1 MAKTLDDVLGCDDG
15 KRVTDDNN
23 NTQSPNDQDMTRRR
37 GTKRRF
43 NEVEGAAGSNPDEG
57 RGFDEKSE
65 AEEGSEECQVRK
77 STSGKYQLR
86 PRSQHPRRLSDS
98 DWNFQDP
105 VRSKTRHPPLSRY
118 RRKTANARERYRMK
132 QINSAFENLRGVL
145 PSWACSRRPPSDMTK
160 IATLRLAAAYIRSLQ
175 DILDGKDPGDTCSW
189 VLSALLDDSNSS
201 SQQSQTSH
209 PPASS
214 ATEKCQLTH
223 PPDSDPDTD
232 LVSLLCAPSESGG
245 VSQDNLDTFSYLT
258 PMVESEAMAL
268 LLGGEHPPWSDS
280 STVSLV

>member
-37 GTKRRF
+37 GSKRRF
-43 NEVEGAAGSNPDEG
+43 NEVDDAAESNPNEG
-57 RGFDEKSE
+57 SGFDDKTEV
-65 AEEGSEECQVRK
+65 EEVHEGCQDRK

-86 PRSQHPRRLSDS
+86 PRSHHPRRLSDS

-145 PSWACSRRPPSDMTK
+145 PSWVSNRRPPSDMTK

-201 SQQSQTSH
+201 KQNQPH
-209 PPASS
+209 PTASS
-214 ATEKCQLTH
+214 ANDKCQLTN

-232 LVSLLCAPSESGG
+232 LVSLLCAPPESGG

-258 PMVESEAMAL
+258 PMAESEAMAL
-268 LLGGEHPPWSDS
+268 LLGGEHPPWSES